1 MAFKNR
7 IRLPFMLG
15 KAQFPS
21 ERNVF
26 RKADG
31 STMLLS
37 AIIRN
42 TYEGQTDDLPEDWHR
57 KLTIALHHDEVTI
70 EDRRLLTDVIIAG
83 DYSIDWKDFLN
94 HPTAQ
99 AKFTVQVTPFDA
111 TNNNCATCT
120 DVTQLN
126 LVDDTTD
133 EVWEEGTTH
142 DYPVSVLDNDYI
154 CCYPFVVDLISWNT
168 DYFTDVQLAQD
179 GTLTAT
185 LKAETP
191 TINNLLLATYRVTC
205 ENGGYDEA
213 NVYVNIDGTS
223 DECLPPSGLQVIDD
237 DTIATLSWTAAAN
250 VPAGGYDWNLYL
262 SSNLVTPVQSGNT
275 ATLSVDLTGLTPGE
289 SYVFTVSS
297 NCGGGNSTTI
307 QIQWAQNIIEP
318 GSCARFLIHLNAPGA
333 TVNISYMDC
342 ELEIKSEGVNSIAPI
357 TRCMRIVPGGTVPIF
372 FASSAPSTTIEYI
385 TLC

>member
-1 MAFKNR
+1 
-7 IRLPFMLG
+7 MLG

-57 KLTIALHHDEVTI
+57 KLTIALHHDDVTI

-185 LKAETP
+185 LKPYIP
-191 TINNLLLATYRVTC
+191 TVNNILLATYRVTC

-223 DECLPPSGLQVIDD
+223 DECLPPGPLDLPVFNIGD
-237 DTIATLSWTAAAN
+237 DTIASLEWGAAAA
-250 VPAGGYDWNLYL
+250 VPTGGYDWALYL

-275 ATLSVDLTGLTPGE
+275 ALTTLDLTGLTPGE
-289 SYVFTVSS
+289 SYVFTVAS
-297 NCGGGNSTTI
+297 NCGEGSSTTI
-307 QIQWAQNIIEP
+307 QYSWTQPYAQP